1 MTRSLTL
8 ALAAALAMS
17 AAATAQQAPKQE
29 KAPAKA
35 KAVKLKAPK
44 TAAEKIAN
52 AMSAAPAA
60 IAEHAT
66 IMDWPTSR
74 EGKPVVIR
82 EGHNG
87 WVCFPTPPN
96 VPGNVPMC
104 NDDAWMKW
112 GEAYDAKKDPP
123 PATFGLSYMIAPGG
137 GSGSNTDPFAE
148 KETPDNE
155 WGHDGPHLMM
165 LLPAEAMKGLP
176 TKRTN
181 AGAYVMWAGTPYA
194 HVMIPVK

>member
-17 AAATAQQAPKQE
+17 ATAAAQQAPKPQ
-29 KAPAKA
+29 KAAAKA
-35 KAVKLKAPK
+35 FKAPK
-44 TAAEKIAN
+44 TKAEKIAN

-60 IAEHAT
+60 ISEHAT
-66 IMDWPTSR
+66 IMDWPASR

-87 WVCFPTPPN
+87 WVCFPTAPTA
-96 VPGNVPMC
+96 VGNAPEC
-104 NDDAWMKW
+104 DDEAWMKW
-112 GEAYDAKKDPP
+112 GEAYMAKKDPP

-137 GSGSNTDPFAE
+137 ESGSNTDPRAE
-148 KETPDNE
+148 KATPTNE
-155 WGHDGPHLMM
+155 WGHDGPHLML